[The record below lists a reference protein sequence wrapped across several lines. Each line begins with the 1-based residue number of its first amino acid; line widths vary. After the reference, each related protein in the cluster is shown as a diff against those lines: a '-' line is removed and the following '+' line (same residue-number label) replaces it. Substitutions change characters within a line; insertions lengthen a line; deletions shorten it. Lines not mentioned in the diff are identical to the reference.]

1 MSLEAGNA
9 QGQVVIPELY
19 FRIKDNGAHVF
30 RVSVSDKDQR
40 LKLEPLAVINQRTG
54 DVKPQGKRKI
64 TRSEQAEISAWLEV
78 RRAHLEAQKDAEI
91 DQLIERMNLL
101 AQRAS
106 ARATDA
112 GLEAA
117 TPRLLMALHDLRSAL
132 TRK

>member
-64 TRSEQAEISAWLEV
+64 TRREQAEISAWLEV

-106 ARATDA
+106 ARAADA